1 MFSFKALLYNKAFS
15 EREVRI
21 WKMLLMARYIYE
33 ENTVEENNGYVVFL
47 VKEVSRS
54 AEK

>member
-33 ENTVEENNGYVVFL
+33 RNTEEENSGYVVL
-47 VKEVSRS
+47 SVNEVS
-54 AEK
+54 KDPP